1 MRSWRSSAASGAAV
15 LLLAGCGHSSAA
27 PRAAPS
33 LLTGDAKGPARGT
46 VMLIHG
52 GGWKGYDRGD
62 QKAILA
68 FPGASLRQAGWRV
81 VSVDYAPGAA
91 GLASVTQAI
100 AREQPECLYGESSG
114 AHLALLAA
122 ASSPK
127 LRCVVAA
134 GAPTDFSVW
143 RDEAQAAK
151 RDGHPLSLE
160 TYDAAVTNAFPAN
173 EVDRWDPVRTAKD
186 VRARVLL
193 VRQRDDRIIPANQV
207 AAYRRAD
214 PAAKEYVVAPG
225 DEHWLHGTI
234 SAAGREAL
242 VREILAFLKGGD

>member
-1 MRSWRSSAASGAAV
+1 

-27 PRAAPS
+27 PRTAPS
-33 LLTGDAKGPARGT
+33 LLVADPGRAARGT
-46 VMLIHG
+46 VLLVHG

-62 QKAILA
+62 QRAILA

-91 GLASVTQAI
+91 GLASVNAAI
-100 AREQPECLYGESSG
+100 AREHPGCLYGESSG

-122 ASSPK
+122 AASPTV
-127 LRCVVAA
+127 RCVIAA
-134 GAPTDFSVW
+134 GAPTDFAAW
-143 RDEAQAAK
+143 HREAIMRKQ
-151 RDGHPLSLE
+151 RGEPLSLAA
-160 TYDAAVTNAFPAN
+160 YDTAVTQAFGARD
-173 EVDRWDPVRTAKD
+173 VDRWDPVRTAHA

-193 VRQRDDRIIPANQV
+193 VRQRDDAIIPANQV
-207 AAYRRAD
+207 ASYRRAD

-234 SAAGREAL
+234 SAAGRDAL
-242 VREILAFLKGGD
+242 VREILTFLKGAD